1 MIFVEHFGRNTRGR
15 DIVVGDVHG
24 MFTVLS
30 QVLDLVS
37 FDPDGDRLFC
47 TGDLVDRGRESNRVL
62 EWLASPWF
70 HPARGNHDD
79 YAIRWPEG
87 AVDAATYLANGGAW
101 NIENPPELQQRIS
114 DALGQL
120 PIAIEVET
128 EAGVVG
134 IVHAGC
140 PLPSWRDFV
149 TRLSSVQVGN
159 NERKHLADLAM
170 WSRARIQAMDPS
182 PVGDIHAVV
191 VGHTPVSG
199 HSTLGNVHYIDTG
212 AVFEGGHFT
221 LLDLASLTPAYPAP
235 RELDWQE

>member
-1 MIFVEHFGRNTRGR
+1 MVTVQHFGRNTRGR
-15 DIVVGDVHG
+15 DLVAGDVHG
-24 MFTVLS
+24 MFSPLS
-30 QVLDLVS
+30 GLLHIVG
-37 FDPDGDRLFC
+37 FDPDVDRLFC
-47 TGDLVDRGRESNRVL
+47 TGDLVDRGPESQRVL
-62 EWLASPWF
+62 EWLAYPWF

-87 AVDAATYLANGGAW
+87 TVNAVIYLSNGGVW
-101 NIENPPELQQRIS
+101 NIENPPELQRHIS
-114 DALGQL
+114 EALDHL

-128 EAGVVG
+128 AAGVVG
-134 IVHAGC
+134 IVHADC

-149 TRLSSVQVGN
+149 ARLSSVNVP
-159 NERKHLADLAM
+159 NEEREHLAQLAM

-221 LLDLASLTPAYPAP
+221 LLDLASLTPVYPAP
-235 RELDWQE
+235 REIDWQE